1 LGKHLPPLKLHWS
14 SWNNY
19 DIHIR
24 RVKEKSK
31 GSDKV
36 KFVTKKHIWPALAL
50 VLIGLALSSACAKN
64 RGEAFSFNPAKPR
77 PGQPVTVSYR
87 PAGTPLEK
95 TAGVELVAYFYIKGT
110 PRVRSWPMTKKGSQW
125 QATLTPGAK
134 DRGAVIK
141 FQAGETVDSNKR
153 KGYILPLYDSRG
165 NLVPGHKAGLAEA
178 IAGWGNILA
187 GLGINKI
194 QALPLFEEDF
204 AAHPEIKSD
213 YLATYFTLLAR
224 IRQEKGQQ
232 QILKELAELAAKP
245 NLTAPELTLL
255 VNAYHQLEMPA
266 LAERFIRPLKE
277 KEPKG
282 EYVQVERFQ
291 SFIHEPDLKKKLAL
305 AEAFQKDFPD
315 SKILGQ
321 LYYYVIIAFLKERRY
336 REAMQFLDT
345 HSSNSA
351 WALDNALAWGLVRQG
366 ADLTMAEAS
375 AQKAV
380 ARARQNKDSDSI
392 PKPDYL
398 TDKEW
403 ALQKAS
409 ALGQALD
416 TLGFIQLRL
425 KQTGPALATLKEAKG
440 LLMEQNPAVNEHY
453 AEALSQGAPPETT
466 LAELERMISNRRG
479 TARMKELLKGAYV
492 AINGG
497 EKGYAEFLARVESG
511 ARNKL
516 KAELEARL
524 LDEPAPDFSLADLK
538 GNTVSLASLKG
549 KVVVIDFWATWCE
562 PCLDSFPGMKQAVT
576 NFRNDPQVRFLFVN
590 SWERVEDRNKNA
602 VDFLA
607 ANDYPF
613 QVLVDSQDQ
622 VIADYQVEAIPTQF
636 IIDRRGRIRFRN
648 EGFQGDRAEQVEELV
663 MMIGL
668 IR

>member
-1 LGKHLPPLKLHWS
+1 M
-14 SWNNY
+14 
-19 DIHIR
+19 R
-24 RVKEKSK
+24 
-31 GSDKV
+31 
-36 KFVTKKHIWPALAL
+36 KKHVLPALA
-50 VLIGLALSSACAKN
+50 VALMGFVFSPACSKGP
-64 RGEAFSFNPAKPR
+64 GEAFSFKPEKPR
-77 PGQPVTVSYR
+77 PGKPVAVSYR

-95 TAGVELVAYFYIKGT
+95 AAGVELVAYFYIKGT
-110 PRVRSWPMTKKGSQW
+110 PNVRSLPMTKKGSEW
-125 QATLTPGAK
+125 QATLTPGAQ

-141 FQAGETVDSNKR
+141 FQAGQIVDSNKR

-165 NLVPGHKAGLAEA
+165 NLVPGHQAGLAEA

-213 YLATYFTLLAR
+213 YLAAYFTLVAR

-245 NLTAPELTLL
+245 SLTAEELALL
-255 VNAYHQLEMPA
+255 VNSYNQLQMPA

-282 EYVQVERFQ
+282 EYFQVERFQ
-291 SFIHEPDLKKKLAL
+291 SFINQPDLKKKLAL

-315 SKILGQ
+315 SKVLSQ
-321 LYYYVIIAFLKERRY
+321 LHYYVIVAFLKGKQY
-336 REAMQFLDT
+336 REAMQFLDG
-345 HSSNSA
+345 HGSDSA
-351 WALDNALAWGLVRQG
+351 WALDNALAWGLLRQG
-366 ADLTMAEAS
+366 ADLTLAEAS

-380 ARARQNKDSDSI
+380 AHARQNKDSNSI
-392 PKPDYL
+392 PKPAYL

-403 ALQKAS
+403 AVQKAS

-425 KQTGPALATLKEAKG
+425 LQTGPALASLKEAEG
-440 LLMEQNPAVNEHY
+440 LLLGKNLMVSEHY
-453 AEALSQGAPPETT
+453 AEALSKGAPPETT
-466 LAELERMISNRRG
+466 LAELERMISNRHG
-479 TARMKELLKGAYV
+479 TARMKELLKAAYL

-497 EKGYAEFLARVESG
+497 DRGYAEFLARVESG
-511 ARNKL
+511 ARDKL
-516 KAELEARL
+516 KAELEAKL
-524 LDEPAPDFSLADLK
+524 LDEPAPDFTLADLK
-538 GNTVSLASLKG
+538 GNTVSLSGLQG

-562 PCLDSFPGMKQAVT
+562 PCLSSFPGMKQTVN
-576 NFRNDPQVRFLFVN
+576 NFRKDPRVRILFIN
-590 SWERVEDRNKNA
+590 SWERVTDRKKNA
-602 VDFLA
+602 ADFLS

-613 QVLVDSQDQ
+613 EVLLDSQDK

-636 IIDRRGRIRFRN
+636 IIDGRGHIRFRN
-648 EGFQGDRAEQVEELV
+648 EGFQGDLEEQVEELA
-663 MMIGL
+663 MMVGL